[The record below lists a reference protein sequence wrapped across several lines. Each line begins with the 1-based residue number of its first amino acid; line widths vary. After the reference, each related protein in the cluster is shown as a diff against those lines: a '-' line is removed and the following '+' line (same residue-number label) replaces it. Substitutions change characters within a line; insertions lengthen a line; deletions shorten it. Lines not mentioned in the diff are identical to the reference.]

1 MSNLVAMKTHL
12 QCCVPLKIM
21 ELERA
26 GGPTESDFAQMRSF
40 AQTLAEKGDTLQ
52 FGGKR
57 GEAASLMNQLVRAL
71 AVLSFATPRSRE
83 EVFSWLEFRSELHP
97 YDFGDLFEEAIDA

>member
-1 MSNLVAMKTHL
+1 
-12 QCCVPLKIM
+12 
-21 ELERA
+21 
-26 GGPTESDFAQMRSF
+26 
-40 AQTLAEKGDTLQ
+40 
-52 FGGKR
+52 
-57 GEAASLMNQLVRAL
+57 MNQLVRAL